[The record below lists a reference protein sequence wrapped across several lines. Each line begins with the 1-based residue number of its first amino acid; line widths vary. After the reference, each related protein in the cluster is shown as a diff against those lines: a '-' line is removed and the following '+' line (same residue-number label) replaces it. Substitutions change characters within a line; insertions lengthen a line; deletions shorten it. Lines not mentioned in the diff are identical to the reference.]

1 MSSPVVFEI
10 SHCKQKTYNNIF
22 QAGGVLAMGWGPPAR
37 AQPCHGTEDR
47 LPRRSKRREHIVRQQ
62 AETLLGL
69 RATLPKHEPKRDAA
83 TQTGPDA
90 TPRTSLRQLANAVA
104 RVPASATDQ
113 KAIEVRRAL
122 RNLHLLL
129 RSERLYVKDHP
140 LRLDSLDSAYDS
152 IRNATEI
159 LGGLEI
165 RVERG
170 GLVAPRI
177 GDAHL
182 PDARG
187 EMQALAI
194 DLQRAGIH
202 VMTFSKKFHVG
213 ELDTLAGLVKASL
226 LKSEDP
232 ANSAGNAWWPARL
245 LENRVEGISIN
256 TQTER
261 RVDTVLASLI
271 AALVAYGGHS
281 PRETTDAPIQ
291 APDFDDL
298 VACLRL
304 LARLTPPLESARGL
318 SPEEA
323 ARAIHGAM
331 EEASRDSV
339 CMLLSSV
346 SQYGPR
352 EGERP
357 QPYLLRL
364 SEHLIF
370 EFLGAEFSSGS
381 LTASS
386 VRPTINRLSDVMVD
400 AGGYSGPH
408 SSQHLSSLAV
418 TWATDTHREQ
428 LIDRFWLELPPREKS
443 AVLRGPDVWCVPVA
457 ALRHTLGQLA
467 DAGADAPRREARN
480 IILNYARRIEHA
492 DPSARRSVA
501 AGLNEMSSIIES
513 LWPNQLPEDLSRG
526 AMKALDEE
534 KAPETA
540 ALLAAFVESL
550 GRIAVNRADYS
561 GFENILTS
569 LERAPQDKEHG
580 HVATLANRLVVQD
593 RWLLLV
599 DAALANRPLD
609 PCLPRLL
616 QRDPERLLDRLT
628 LLLTEP
634 RGAEM
639 VPAMARLLRTIG
651 VPVLN
656 LLETRLYEA
665 RRQRVTAAIKLLA
678 ASDPERL
685 LRGLARAM
693 ASWEWNLQDLA
704 VSELSRPNNAAS
716 ALTTAFVFSAILADA
731 HPMVVPMMI
740 DQLGLAQETT
750 AVPQLME
757 IAAGEHESLRDQFV
771 RIKAIEALGRM
782 RAPEAA
788 ELLRRLSENRDG
800 LTYAEPAGLR
810 AAAED
815 ALALIENRPSFKQA
829 AAAFGAPA
837 QSSSGYV
844 IPRRYTRVPLDSPLR
859 AQIEGAPAGL
869 TRVRT
874 ISLGGAYLESPRK
887 LSVGDSI
894 KLEVRAGLRKINF
907 TAVVRNI
914 GPDGGGVE
922 FVHMRDEDRE
932 KLRKLVQRHLQ
943 L

>member
-1 MSSPVVFEI
+1 MGGGHLPSRELASRGRRQYPPRAGAALTD
-10 SHCKQKTYNNIF
+10 CKKQTETF
-22 QAGGVLAMGWGPPAR
+22 LALTA
-37 AQPCHGTEDR
+37 R
-47 LPRRSKRREHIVRQQ
+47 LPKQEVKHDALSPQ
-62 AETLLGL
+62 AS
-69 RATLPKHEPKRDAA
+69 
-83 TQTGPDA
+83 PDV

-104 RVPASATDQ
+104 RVPLGTMDHRAV
-113 KAIEVRRAL
+113 EVQRAL
-122 RNLHLLL
+122 RHLHLLL
-129 RSERLYVKDHP
+129 RSERLYQKDHP

-152 IRNATEI
+152 LRDANEMM
-159 LGGLEI
+159 GGLEI

-187 EMQALAI
+187 EMQALAM
-194 DLQRAGIH
+194 DLQRAGIQALA
-202 VMTFSKKFHVG
+202 FSKKFHVG
-213 ELDTLAGLVKASL
+213 ELDTLARLVKESL
-226 LKSEDP
+226 LRSEEP
-232 ANSAGNAWWPARL
+232 ANGGGNAWWPARL

-271 AALVAYGGHS
+271 GALVAYGGHS
-281 PRETTDAPIQ
+281 PRETADSPIQ
-291 APDFDDL
+291 APNFDDL
-298 VACLRL
+298 VASLRL
-304 LARLTPPLESARGL
+304 LARLTPPLETARGL

-339 CMLLSSV
+339 TMLLSSV

-370 EFLGAEFSSGS
+370 EFLTAEFSSGS

-386 VRPTINRLSDVMVD
+386 VRPTFQRLSDVIVES
-400 AGGYSGPH
+400 GGYAGPH

-418 TWATDTHREQ
+418 AWATETHREQ
-428 LIDRFWLELPPREKS
+428 LIDRFWLELSPREKS
-443 AVLRGPDVWCVPVA
+443 AVLRGSDVWCVPVA

-480 IILNYARRIEHA
+480 IVLNYARRIEQA
-492 DPSARRSVA
+492 DASARRSVA
-501 AGLNEMSSIIES
+501 AGLNELSPIIES

-526 AMKALDEE
+526 AMKALDSE

-540 ALLAAFVESL
+540 ALLAAFVEAL
-550 GRIAVNRADYS
+550 GRIAVTRGDYA
-561 GFENILTS
+561 GFETILTG
-569 LERAPQDKEHG
+569 LERVPQDKEHD
-580 HVATLANRLVVQD
+580 HMTALANRLVAQD

-599 DAALANRPLD
+599 DAALANRALD
-609 PCLPRLL
+609 PVLPRLL

-678 ASDPERL
+678 AADPERL

-704 VSELSRPNNAAS
+704 VSELMRPNNSAS
-716 ALTTAFVFSAILADA
+716 ALSTAFVFSAILADA

-757 IAAGEHESLRDQFV
+757 IAAGEHETLRDQFV

-782 RAPEAA
+782 RAAEAA
-788 ELLRRLSENRDG
+788 ELLRRLAESREG
-800 LTYAEPAGLR
+800 LAYAEPAGLR

-815 ALALIENRPSFKQA
+815 ALALMENRPSFKQA

-874 ISLGGAYLESPRK
+874 ISLGGAYLESPRR

-914 GPDGGGVE
+914 GPDGSGVE

-932 KLRKLVQRHLQ
+932 KLRKLVQRHLH

>member
-1 MSSPVVFEI
+1 ME
-10 SHCKQKTYNNIF
+10 
-22 QAGGVLAMGWGPPAR
+22 
-37 AQPCHGTEDR
+37 
-47 LPRRSKRREHIVRQQ
+47 QQ
-62 AETLLGL
+62 AS
-69 RATLPKHEPKRDAA
+69 D
-83 TQTGPDA
+83 
-90 TPRTSLRQLANAVA
+90 VY
-104 RVPASATDQ
+104 
-113 KAIEVRRAL
+113 RAL
-122 RNLHLLL
+122 RNLHLLM
-129 RSERLYVKDHP
+129 RSERLYEKNHP
-140 LRLDSLDSAYDS
+140 SRLDSLDGAFDS
-152 IRNATEI
+152 LRDIAEL
-159 LGGLEI
+159 LGGLEL

-170 GLVAPRI
+170 GIVEPRI

-187 EMQALAI
+187 EMQALAA

-202 VMTFSKKFHVG
+202 SLSFSRKFHVG
-213 ELDTLAGLVKASL
+213 ELDTLTRLMRDSL
-226 LKSEDP
+226 LKSEEP
-232 ANSAGNAWWPARL
+232 ASDGGKSWWPARL

-256 TQTER
+256 TLTER
-261 RVDTVLASLI
+261 KIDTVLASLM
-271 AALVAYGGHS
+271 AALVAYGGKS
-281 PRETTDAPIQ
+281 ARETSDTPIQ

-298 VACLRL
+298 VATLRL

-318 SPEEA
+318 SAEEA
-323 ARAIHGAM
+323 ARSIHGAL

-339 CMLLSSV
+339 RMLLGSV
-346 SQYGPR
+346 SQYAPR
-352 EGERP
+352 EAEQP
-357 QPYLLRL
+357 LPYLLRL
-364 SEHLIF
+364 SENIIF
-370 EFLGAEFSSGS
+370 EFLSAEFSNGS
-381 LTASS
+381 VT
-386 VRPTINRLSDVMVD
+386 PTSIGPTFHRFGDVIVD

-428 LIDRFWLELPPREKS
+428 LIQRFWLELPAREKS
-443 AVLRGPDVWCVPVA
+443 AVLRGPDVWCVPVV
-457 ALRHTLGQLA
+457 ALRQTLEQLA
-467 DAGADAPRREARN
+467 KAGADAPRREARN
-480 IILNYARRIEHA
+480 IVLNYARRLDVQDA
-492 DPSARRSVA
+492 SAKRSIA
-501 AGLNEMSSIIES
+501 AGLNELAPIIES

-526 AMKALDEE
+526 AMKALEAE
-534 KAPETA
+534 TLPETA
-540 ALLAAFVESL
+540 ALLAAFVEAL
-550 GRIAVNRADYS
+550 GRIAVSRADYA
-561 GFENILTS
+561 GFESILTG
-569 LERAPQDKEHG
+569 LERVPRDREHD
-580 HVATLANRLVVQD
+580 HMTALSIRLVAQD

-609 PCLPRLL
+609 PVLPRLL

-678 ASDPERL
+678 AADPERL

-693 ASWEWNLQDLA
+693 GSWEWNLQDLA
-704 VSELSRPNNAAS
+704 VSELSRPSSSAS
-716 ALTTAFVFSAILADA
+716 AQSSAFVFSAILADA

-740 DQLGLAQETT
+740 DQIGLAQETT

-757 IAAGEHESLRDQFV
+757 IAAGEHEVLREQFV

-782 RAPEAA
+782 RCYEAA
-788 ELLRRLSENRDG
+788 ELLHNLVERREG

-829 AAAFGAPA
+829 TAAFGAPA
-837 QSSSGYV
+837 QSSSSYL
-844 IPRRYTRVPLDSPLR
+844 IPRRYVRVPLESPLR
-859 AQIEGAPAGL
+859 AQIEGAPTGL
-869 TRVRT
+869 ARVKT

-894 KLEVRAGLRKINF
+894 KVEVRTGLRKINF
-907 TAVVRNI
+907 TAVVRTI
-914 GPDGGGVE
+914 GPDGSGVE

-932 KLRKLVQRHLQ
+932 KLRKFVQRHLQ

>member
-1 MSSPVVFEI
+1 MV
-10 SHCKQKTYNNIF
+10 
-22 QAGGVLAMGWGPPAR
+22 
-37 AQPCHGTEDR
+37 
-47 LPRRSKRREHIVRQQ
+47 
-62 AETLLGL
+62 L
-69 RATLPKHEPKRDAA
+69 RATKSIEKAEREAA
-83 TQTGPDA
+83 SQSNPNL
-90 TPRTSLRQLANAVA
+90 TPRTYLRQLATAVS

-113 KAIEVRRAL
+113 KAIEVNRAL

-129 RSERLYVKDHP
+129 RSERLYERDHP
-140 LRLDSLDSAYDS
+140 LRLDILDSAYDS
-152 IRNATEI
+152 LRSTTEI

-187 EMQALAI
+187 ELQALAI

-202 VMTFSKKFHVG
+202 ALTFSKKFHVG
-213 ELDTLAGLVKASL
+213 ELDTLARLVKTSL

-232 ANSAGNAWWPARL
+232 ANSACNAWWPARL

-281 PRETTDAPIQ
+281 PRETADAPIQ
-291 APDFDDL
+291 PPDFDDL

-323 ARAIHGAM
+323 ARALHGAM

-339 CMLLSSV
+339 TMLLSSV

-357 QPYLLRL
+357 QPYLQRL

-370 EFLGAEFSSGS
+370 EFLNAEFSSGS

-386 VRPTINRLSDVMVD
+386 VRPTFYRLGDVVVD
-400 AGGYSGPH
+400 AGAYSGPH

-418 TWATDTHREQ
+418 TWTTDTHREQ

-457 ALRHTLGQLA
+457 ALRQTLGQLV

-480 IILNYARRIEHA
+480 IVLNYARRIEHA

-501 AGLNEMSSIIES
+501 AGLNELSSLFES

-526 AMKALDEE
+526 AMKALDLE

-561 GFENILTS
+561 GFEYILTN

-580 HVATLANRLVVQD
+580 HMAALANRLVAQD

-599 DAALANRPLD
+599 DAALANRALD
-609 PCLPRLL
+609 PVLPRLL

-678 ASDPERL
+678 VADPERL

-704 VSELSRPNNAAS
+704 VGELSRPSNSAT
-716 ALTTAFVFSAILADA
+716 ALTTAFVFSAVLADA
-731 HPMVVPMMI
+731 HPLVVPMMI
-740 DQLGLAQETT
+740 DQIGLANETT

-757 IAAGEHESLRDQFV
+757 IAAGEHEVLRDQFV

-788 ELLRRLSENRDG
+788 ELLRRLSENREG

-837 QSSSGYV
+837 QSSSSYV

-869 TRVRT
+869 ARVKT
-874 ISLGGAYLESPRK
+874 ISLGGAYLESPRT
-887 LSVGDSI
+887 LTIGDSI
-894 KLEVRAGLRKINF
+894 KLEVRAGLRKITF

-914 GPDGGGVE
+914 GPDGSGIE

>member
-1 MSSPVVFEI
+1 LVQRAILPVHEVKRE
-10 SHCKQKTYNNIF
+10 
-22 QAGGVLAMGWGPPAR
+22 A
-37 AQPCHGTEDR
+37 
-47 LPRRSKRREHIVRQQ
+47 LPS
-62 AETLLGL
+62 
-69 RATLPKHEPKRDAA
+69 
-83 TQTGPDA
+83 QTNPDS
-90 TPRTSLRQLANAVA
+90 TPRTSLRQLANAVS
-104 RVPASATDQ
+104 RVPVIAADH
-113 KAIEVRRAL
+113 KAIEVQRAL

-129 RSERLYVKDHP
+129 RAERLYEKDHP
-140 LRLDSLDSAYDS
+140 RRLDSLDGAYDS

-159 LGGLEI
+159 LGGLAI
-165 RVERG
+165 HVERG

-177 GDAHL
+177 GDSHL

-202 VMTFSKKFHVG
+202 ALAFSKKFHVG
-213 ELDTLAGLVKASL
+213 ELDTLARLVKASL

-232 ANSAGNAWWPARL
+232 ANGERNAWWPARL

-261 RVDTVLASLI
+261 RVDSVLASLI
-271 AALVAYGGHS
+271 GALVAYGGHS
-281 PRETTDAPIQ
+281 PRETADAPIQ

-298 VACLRL
+298 TASLRL

-331 EEASRDSV
+331 EVASRDSV

-364 SEHLIF
+364 SEHIIF
-370 EFLGAEFSSGS
+370 EFLSAEFSSGS
-381 LTASS
+381 LTALS
-386 VRPTINRLSDVMVD
+386 VRPTFYRLSDVIVE

-418 TWATDTHREQ
+418 TWATETHREQ
-428 LIDRFWLELPPREKS
+428 LIDRFWLELAPREKS

-457 ALRHTLGQLA
+457 ALRHSLGQLA

-480 IILNYARRIEHA
+480 IVLNYARRIEHT

-501 AGLNEMSSIIES
+501 AGLNELSSIIES

-550 GRIAVNRADYS
+550 GRVAVSRGDYI
-561 GFENILTS
+561 GFETILTG
-569 LERAPQDKEHG
+569 LERLPQDKEHD
-580 HVATLANRLVVQD
+580 HMAALANRLVAQD

-599 DAALANRPLD
+599 DAALANRALD
-609 PCLPRLL
+609 PILPRLL

-678 ASDPERL
+678 AADPERL

-704 VSELSRPNNAAS
+704 VSELSRPNNSAS
-716 ALTTAFVFSAILADA
+716 AVSTAFVFSAILADA

-750 AVPQLME
+750 SVPQLME
-757 IAAGEHESLRDQFV
+757 IAAGEHETLRDQFV

-782 RAPEAA
+782 RATEAS
-788 ELLRRLSENRDG
+788 ELLRRLAENRDG

-837 QSSSGYV
+837 QSSSSYV
-844 IPRRYTRVPLDSPLR
+844 IPRRYVRVPLDSPLR
-859 AQIEGAPAGL
+859 AQIEGASAGL
-869 TRVRT
+869 ARVKT

-887 LSVGDSI
+887 LSIGDSI
-894 KLEVRAGLRKINF
+894 KLEVRSGLRKINF

-914 GPDGGGVE
+914 GPEGNGVE

>member
-1 MSSPVVFEI
+1 M
-10 SHCKQKTYNNIF
+10 
-22 QAGGVLAMGWGPPAR
+22 
-37 AQPCHGTEDR
+37 
-47 LPRRSKRREHIVRQQ
+47 VRK
-62 AETLLGL
+62 
-69 RATLPKHEPKRDAA
+69 ATLAIEKTKREPASHSN
-83 TQTGPDA
+83 PDL
-90 TPRTSLRQLANAVA
+90 TPRTYLRHLATAVS
-104 RVPASATDQ
+104 RVPASATDH
-113 KAIEVRRAL
+113 KAIEVNRAL

-129 RSERLYVKDHP
+129 RSERLYEENHP

-152 IRNATEI
+152 IRNTTEI

-165 RVERG
+165 HVERG

-187 EMQALAI
+187 EMQALAT

-202 VMTFSKKFHVG
+202 ILAFSKKFHVG
-213 ELDTLAGLVKASL
+213 ELDTLARLVKTSL

-281 PRETTDAPIQ
+281 PRETADAPIQ

-331 EEASRDSV
+331 EEASRVSV
-339 CMLLSSV
+339 TMLLSSV

-370 EFLGAEFSSGS
+370 EFLHAEFSSGS
-381 LTASS
+381 LTAST
-386 VRPTINRLSDVMVD
+386 VRPTFFRLSDVMVD
-400 AGGYSGPH
+400 AGAYSGPH
-408 SSQHLSSLAV
+408 ASQHLSSLAV

-428 LIDRFWLELPPREKS
+428 LIDRFWLELSPREKS
-443 AVLRGPDVWCVPVA
+443 SVLRGPDVWCVPVA
-457 ALRHTLGQLA
+457 ALRHTLGQLV

-480 IILNYARRIEHA
+480 IVLNYARRIEHT

-501 AGLNEMSSIIES
+501 AGLNELSSLFES

-526 AMKALDEE
+526 AMKALDTE

-550 GRIAVNRADYS
+550 GRIALTRADYS
-561 GFENILTS
+561 GFECILTG
-569 LERAPQDKEHG
+569 LERVPQDKEHG
-580 HVATLANRLVVQD
+580 HMAALANRLVAQD
-593 RWLLLV
+593 RWLMMV
-599 DAALANRPLD
+599 DAALANRALD
-609 PCLPRLL
+609 PVLPRLL

-678 ASDPERL
+678 AADPERL

-704 VSELSRPNNAAS
+704 VSELSRPNNSAS
-716 ALTTAFVFSAILADA
+716 ALSTAFVFSAILADA

-782 RAPEAA
+782 RASEAA
-788 ELLRRLSENRDG
+788 ELLRKLSENREG

-837 QSSSGYV
+837 QSSSSYV

-869 TRVRT
+869 ARVKT
-874 ISLGGAYLESPRK
+874 ISLGGAYLESPRR
-887 LSVGDSI
+887 LAIGDSI

-914 GPDGGGVE
+914 GPDGSGIE

>member
-1 MSSPVVFEI
+1 
-10 SHCKQKTYNNIF
+10 
-22 QAGGVLAMGWGPPAR
+22 
-37 AQPCHGTEDR
+37 
-47 LPRRSKRREHIVRQQ
+47 
-62 AETLLGL
+62 
-69 RATLPKHEPKRDAA
+69 
-83 TQTGPDA
+83 
-90 TPRTSLRQLANAVA
+90 
-104 RVPASATDQ
+104 
-113 KAIEVRRAL
+113 
-122 RNLHLLL
+122 
-129 RSERLYVKDHP
+129 
-140 LRLDSLDSAYDS
+140 
-152 IRNATEI
+152 
-159 LGGLEI
+159 
-165 RVERG
+165 
-170 GLVAPRI
+170 
-177 GDAHL
+177 
-182 PDARG
+182 
-187 EMQALAI
+187 
-194 DLQRAGIH
+194 
-202 VMTFSKKFHVG
+202 
-213 ELDTLAGLVKASL
+213 VKASL

-232 ANSAGNAWWPARL
+232 ANGTGNSWWPARL
-245 LENRVEGISIN
+245 LENRVEGISVN

-271 AALVAYGGHS
+271 GALVAYGGHS
-281 PRETTDAPIQ
+281 PREKADSPIQ
-291 APDFDDL
+291 PPDFDDL

-364 SEHLIF
+364 SENIIF

-386 VRPTINRLSDVMVD
+386 VRPTISRLSDVIVE

-418 TWATDTHREQ
+418 TWTTDTHREQ
-428 LIDRFWLELPPREKS
+428 LIDKFWLELPPREKS
-443 AVLRGPDVWCVPVA
+443 AVLRSPDVWCVPVA

-467 DAGADAPRREARN
+467 EAGADAPRREARN
-480 IILNYARRIEHA
+480 VVLNYARRIEHA
-492 DPSARRSVA
+492 EPSARRFVA
-501 AGLNEMSSIIES
+501 AGLNELSSIIES

-526 AMKALDEE
+526 AMKALDTE
-534 KAPETA
+534 KSPETA

-550 GRIAVNRADYS
+550 GRIAVSRGDYS
-561 GFENILTS
+561 GFEAILTG
-569 LERAPQDKEHG
+569 LERAPHDKEHD
-580 HVATLANRLVVQD
+580 HMSALAHRLVAQD

-609 PCLPRLL
+609 PVLPRLL
-616 QRDPERLLDRLT
+616 QRDPERLLDRMT

-634 RGAEM
+634 RGPEM
-639 VPAMARLLRTIG
+639 VPAMARLVRTIG

-656 LLETRLYEA
+656 LLEARLYEA

-678 ASDPERL
+678 AADPERL

-704 VSELSRPNNAAS
+704 VSELSRPSNTSS
-716 ALTTAFVFSAILADA
+716 AVSTAFVFSAILADA

-757 IAAGEHESLRDQFV
+757 IAAGEHEVLRDQFV

-782 RAPEAA
+782 RASDAA
-788 ELLRRLSENRDG
+788 ELLRKLAENREG

-869 TRVRT
+869 SRVKT
-874 ISLGGAYLESPRK
+874 ISLGGAYLESPQK

-914 GPDGGGVE
+914 GPDGSGIE